1 MGHSVENHPDGFSS
15 PIGSLKGINLA
26 IEDMS
31 PRDLS
36 AYDIYEGEK
45 IEFEFE
51 GGIKV
56 KGEIITGTRNLQ
68 GKIILISLKDCTVT
82 YGDEILFKPEWGKY
96 DMAIGKEVISAFAG
110 PADNLSFD
118 LITHKTSSTTIKS
131 KNTPEREELNSLYA
145 SVRNIRGGKD
155 ATFSL
160 DAALDLAKKHHQ
172 KDWLL
177 SVEIYEMVVGKD
189 EKLTKEVLNHLEDVK
204 SKRPDI
210 SHLIDGGIN
219 LIDAQLVK

>member
-1 MGHSVENHPDGFSS
+1 
-15 PIGSLKGINLA
+15 
-26 IEDMS
+26 MS
-31 PRDLS
+31 PRDLR

-68 GKIILISLKDCTVT
+68 GKIIIISLKNCTVT
-82 YGDEILFKPEWGKY
+82 YGEEILFKPEWGKY

-131 KNTPEREELNSLYA
+131 KLTPEREELANLYE
-145 SVRNIRGGKD
+145 SVKNIREGKD
-155 ATFSL
+155 AKFSL
-160 DAALDLAKKHHQ
+160 DAALDLVKKHHP

-177 SVEIYEMVVGKD
+177 SVEIYELAVEKD
-189 EKLTKEVLNHLEDVK
+189 EKLAKEALRNLEDVK
-204 SKRPDI
+204 SRRPDI
-210 SHLIDGGIN
+210 SHLIEGGIN
-219 LIDAQLVK
+219 LIDAQLVN

>member
-1 MGHSVENHPDGFSS
+1 FGS

-31 PRDLS
+31 PRDLR

-51 GGIKV
+51 GGVKV

-68 GKIILISLKDCTVT
+68 GKIIIISLKDCTVT
-82 YGDEILFKPEWGKY
+82 YGEEILFKPEWGKY

-118 LITHKTSSTTIKS
+118 LITHKTSTTTIKS
-131 KNTPEREELNSLYA
+131 KSTPEREELASLYA
-145 SVRNIRGGKD
+145 SVRNIREGKN
-155 ATFSL
+155 AKFSL
-160 DAALDLAKKHHQ
+160 DAALELVKKHHPQ
-172 KDWLL
+172 DWLL
-177 SVEIYEMVVGKD
+177 SVEIYELAVGKD
-189 EKLTKEVLNHLEDVK
+189 EKLAKEALSNLEDVK
-204 SKRPDI
+204 SRRPDI
-210 SHLIDGGIN
+210 SHLIDGGIS
-219 LIDAQLVK
+219 LINGQLVS